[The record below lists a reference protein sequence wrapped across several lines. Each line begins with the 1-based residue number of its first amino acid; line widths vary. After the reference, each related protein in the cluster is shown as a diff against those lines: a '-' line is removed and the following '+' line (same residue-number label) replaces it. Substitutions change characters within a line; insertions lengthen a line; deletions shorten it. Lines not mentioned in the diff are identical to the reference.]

1 MLRFG
6 LLIAAALVALDQL
19 SKYWVL
25 EILRFSPPGCRQ
37 LGAGCGYI
45 EISPIFDL
53 RMVWNFGVSF
63 GMLRAGGEWERWALV
78 ALSVAIAGM
87 FFWWLRGAERRL
99 TAISLGLVIGGAIG
113 NMIDRVRFGAV
124 VDFFDFSG
132 LFFPWVFNVADSG
145 ITVGAALLAV
155 DFLLNPEKQRPAQA
169 APPSDGPTAS

>member
-1 MLRFG
+1 
-6 LLIAAALVALDQL
+6 
-19 SKYWVL
+19 
-25 EILRFSPPGCRQ
+25 
-37 LGAGCGYI
+37 
-45 EISPIFDL
+45 
-53 RMVWNFGVSF
+53 
-63 GMLRAGGEWERWALV
+63 
-78 ALSVAIAGM
+78 
-87 FFWWLRGAERRL
+87 WWLRGAERRL